1 MTVCVRIAYTEGMK
15 KRERQIPVQTNTP
28 TIEEIV
34 RRQREYFNRGE
45 THSVSA
51 RILLLKQLYDSI
63 KCHEQEILHALAADL
78 GKSSMEAFMTEI
90 GITLKELNHT
100 IKHLPKWTKPQRKAT
115 WLANFHAKSMLISE
129 PYGVTLV
136 MSPWNYPFM
145 LCMVP
150 MIGAVAAG
158 NCCVVK
164 PSAYAPATS
173 AVVSKVIEAACPSE
187 WVTVVEGGRSEN
199 NALLDMRFDYIF
211 FTGGPKVGREV
222 MAKAAKHL
230 TPVTLELGG
239 KSPVI
244 IDDSADLKLAARRIA
259 FGKLVNC
266 GQTCVAP
273 DYVLIDQRV
282 EPKFVEYLVEAIE
295 QFYGTDPISSPDY
308 GCIINEKHYHRLLNL
323 IDVRKTH
330 YGGVTDPARLKIAP
344 TIMRDVNGEDAVMQ
358 EEIFGPI
365 LPIIPVENMVEAEDF
380 VLAREKPLAL
390 YVFTK
395 RKVVEDRFLNYV
407 SFGGGCVNDTL
418 MHIASTDLPFGGVG
432 NSGMGSYHG
441 YKSFETFS
449 HQKSVL
455 KKYNW
460 IDLPLRYPPY
470 KSKLLEQVIRL
481 VLR

>member
-1 MTVCVRIAYTEGMK
+1 M
-15 KRERQIPVQTNTP
+15 PVHTNNK

-34 RRQREYFNRGE
+34 ESQRAFFRTGA
-45 THSVSA
+45 TQSVSA
-51 RILLLKQLYDSI
+51 RLVLLRQIYDSI
-63 KCHEQEILHALAADL
+63 VAHEQDILDALRADL
-78 GKSSMEAFMTEI
+78 GKSSMEGYMTEI
-90 GITLKELNHT
+90 GITLKELSHT
-100 IKHLPKWTKPQRKAT
+100 MKHLPKWAKPQSKRT
-115 WLANFHAKSMLISE
+115 WLANFHAKSMIISE

-173 AVVSKVIEAACPSE
+173 AVVRKVIEAACAEE
-187 WVTVVEGGRSEN
+187 WVAVIEGGRAEN
-199 NALLDMRFDYIF
+199 NALLDCRFDYIF

-244 IDDSADLKLAARRIA
+244 IDDSADLKLAAKRIV

-266 GQTCVAP
+266 GQTCIAP
-273 DYVLIDQRV
+273 DYVLIDKRV
-282 EPKFVEYLVEAIE
+282 EPKFAEYLVEAIE
-295 QFYGTDPISSPDY
+295 TFYGTDPISSPDY
-308 GCIINEKHYHRLLNL
+308 GCIVNEKHYARLMNL
-323 IDVRKTH
+323 IDIRKTY
-330 YGGVTDPARLKIAP
+330 YGGVTDPARLKISP
-344 TIMRDVNGEDAVMQ
+344 TILRDVTADDAVMQ

-365 LPIIPVENMVEAEDF
+365 LPIIPVETMVEAEEF
-380 VLAREKPLAL
+380 ITAREKPLAL

-395 RKVVEDRFLNYV
+395 RKAVEERFLQYV
-407 SFGGGCVNDTL
+407 SFGGGCVNDTI
-418 MHIASTDLPFGGVG
+418 MHIASSELPFGGVG

-470 KSKLLEQVIRL
+470 KSKLLEKLIKL

>member
-1 MTVCVRIAYTEGMK
+1 MHTNIEHIEAVVK
-15 KRERQIPVQTNTP
+15 K
-28 TIEEIV
+28 
-34 RRQREYFNRGE
+34 QREFLA
-45 THSVSA
+45 TAATQPVSA
-51 RILLLKQLYDSI
+51 RILMLKQLGDAI
-63 KCHEQEILHALAADL
+63 KTHEKEILDALHADL
-78 GKSSMEAFMTEI
+78 GKSETEGYMTEV

-100 IKHLPKWTKPQRKAT
+100 IKCLPKWVKPKRAGT
-115 WLANFHAKSMLISE
+115 WLAHFPARSFIISE
-129 PYGVTLV
+129 PYGVSLV

-150 MIGAVAAG
+150 MIAAVSAG

-173 AVVSKVIEAACPSE
+173 AVVKKVIEAACPPE
-187 WVTVVEGGRSEN
+187 WVAVIEGGRAEN
-199 NALLDMRFDYIF
+199 NALLDTRFDYIF

-244 IDDSADLKLAARRIA
+244 IDDSADLKLAAKRIA

-273 DYVLIDQRV
+273 DYILVDKRV
-282 EPKFVEYLVEAIE
+282 EEKFAEHLAEVIE
-295 QFYGTDPISSPDY
+295 KLYGPDPISSPDY
-308 GCIINEKHYHRLLNL
+308 GCIINEKHYNRLINL
-323 IDVRKTH
+323 IDIRKTY
-330 YGGVTDPARLKIAP
+330 YGGVTDPARLKLAP
-344 TIMRDVNGEDAVMQ
+344 TILRGVTAEDAVMQ

-365 LPIIPVENMVEAEDF
+365 FPIIPVETMAEAEEF

-395 RKVVEDRFLNYV
+395 RKPVEDRFLQHV
-407 SFGGGCVNDTL
+407 SFGGGCVNDTI

-441 YKSFETFS
+441 TKSFETFS
-449 HQKSVL
+449 HQKSIL
-455 KKYNW
+455 KKANW
-460 IDLPLRYPPY
+460 MDLPLRYPPY
-470 KSKLLEQVIRL
+470 KSKLVNKLIRIF
-481 VLR
+481 LR

>member
-1 MTVCVRIAYTEGMK
+1 MNTN
-15 KRERQIPVQTNTP
+15 VQN
-28 TIEEIV
+28 IEEIV
-34 RRQREYFNRGE
+34 AKQREFFNTGATR
-45 THSVSA
+45 SVSA
-51 RILLLKQLYDSI
+51 RIILLKQIYDSI
-63 KCHEQEILHALAADL
+63 KTHEQEILEALSADL
-78 GKSSMEAFMTEI
+78 GKSSMEAFMTEV

-100 IKHLPKWTKPQRKAT
+100 IKHLPKWAKPQRKGT
-115 WLANFHAKSMLISE
+115 WLANFPAKSMVISE

-150 MIGAVAAG
+150 MIGAVCAG

-173 AVVSKVIEAACPSE
+173 KVVRKVIEGACPSE
-187 WVTVVEGGRSEN
+187 WVAVVEGGRAEN
-199 NALLDMRFDYIF
+199 NALLDCRFDYIF
-211 FTGGPKVGREV
+211 FTGSPKVGREV
-222 MAKAAKHL
+222 MAKASKHL

-244 IDDSADLKLAARRIA
+244 IDDSADLKLAARRIL

-266 GQTCVAP
+266 GQTCIAP
-273 DYVLIDQRV
+273 DYVLIDKRV
-282 EPKFVEYLVEAIE
+282 EQKFVEYLVEAIE
-295 QFYGTDPISSPDY
+295 RFYGTDPVSSPDY
-308 GCIINEKHYHRLLNL
+308 GCIVNEKHYNRLMNL
-323 IDVRKTH
+323 IDVRKTY
-330 YGGVTDPARLKIAP
+330 YGGVTDPARLKISP
-344 TIMRDVNGEDAVMQ
+344 TIMRDVTADDAIMQ

-365 LPIIPVENMVEAEDF
+365 LPIIPVENMIEAEDF
-380 VLAREKPLAL
+380 IAEREKPLAL

-395 RKVVEDRFLNYV
+395 RKIVEDRFMNYV

-418 MHIASTDLPFGGVG
+418 MHIASSELPFGGVG

-455 KKYNW
+455 KKSNW
-460 IDLPLRYPPY
+460 LDLPLRYPPY
-470 KSKLLEQVIRL
+470 KSKLLEKLIHIF
-481 VLR
+481 LR

>member
-1 MTVCVRIAYTEGMK
+1 M
-15 KRERQIPVQTNTP
+15 PVNTNKQA
-28 TIEEIV
+28 IEEIV
-34 RRQREYFNRGE
+34 QKQRAFFHTGA
-45 THSVSA
+45 TKSVSA
-51 RILLLKQLYDSI
+51 RLILLRQIYDSI
-63 KCHEQEILHALAADL
+63 TAHEQEILDALHGDL
-78 GKSSMEAFMTEI
+78 GKSAMEGFMTEV
-90 GITLKELNHT
+90 GITLKELSHT
-100 IKHLPKWTKPQRKAT
+100 MKHLPKWAKPQRKGT
-115 WLANFHAKSMLISE
+115 WLANFPAKSEIHSE

-150 MIGAVAAG
+150 MLGAVAAG

-164 PSAYAPATS
+164 PSAYAPKTS
-173 AVVSKVIEAACPSE
+173 AVVRKVIEAACPAE
-187 WVTVVEGGRSEN
+187 WVAVIEGGRAEN
-199 NALLDMRFDYIF
+199 NALLDCRFDYIF
-211 FTGGPKVGREV
+211 FTGGPKVGCEV

-239 KSPVI
+239 KSPVV
-244 IDDSADLKLAARRIA
+244 IDDSADLKLAAKRIV

-266 GQTCVAP
+266 GQTCIAP
-273 DYVLIDQRV
+273 DYVLIDKRV
-282 EPKFVEYLVEAIE
+282 EAKFAEYLVEAIE
-295 QFYGTDPISSPDY
+295 SCYGTDPISSPDY
-308 GCIINEKHYHRLLNL
+308 GCIVNEKHYARLMNL
-323 IDVRKTH
+323 IDIRKTY
-330 YGGVTDPARLKIAP
+330 YGGVTDPARLKISP
-344 TIMRDVNGEDAVMQ
+344 TILRDVTAEDAVMQ

-365 LPIIPVENMVEAEDF
+365 LPIIPVETMVEAEAF
-380 VLAREKPLAL
+380 ITAREKPLAL

-395 RKVVEDRFLNYV
+395 RKAVEDRFLQYV
-407 SFGGGCVNDTL
+407 SFGGGCVNDTI
-418 MHIASTDLPFGGVG
+418 MHIASSELPFGGVG

-470 KSKLLEQVIRL
+470 TSKLLLKLVKL

>member
-1 MTVCVRIAYTEGMK
+1 MNTN
-15 KRERQIPVQTNTP
+15 REQIEQIVGKQRAFFNT
-28 TIEEIV
+28 
-34 RRQREYFNRGE
+34 GA

-51 RILLLKQLYDSI
+51 RILLLKMLYDSI
-63 KCHEQEILHALAADL
+63 KDHEQEILEALHTDL
-78 GKSSMEAFMTEI
+78 GKPSTEAFMTEV
-90 GITLKELNHT
+90 GITLKELRHT
-100 IKHLPKWTKPQRKAT
+100 INHLPKWAKPRRKAT
-115 WLANFHAKSMLISE
+115 WLANFHAKSMVISE

-150 MIGAVAAG
+150 LIGALAAG

-173 AVVSKVIEAACPSE
+173 GVVRKVIEAVCPPE
-187 WVTVVEGGRSEN
+187 WVTVVEGGREEN
-199 NALLDMRFDYIF
+199 NALLDTRFDYIF
-211 FTGGPKVGREV
+211 FTGGTKVGREV
-222 MAKAAKHL
+222 MEKAAKHL

-244 IDDSADLKLAARRIA
+244 IDDSADLKLAAKRIV
-259 FGKLVNC
+259 FGKLINC

-273 DYVLIDQRV
+273 DYVLIDKRV
-282 EPKFVEYLVEAIE
+282 EEKFAEYVVEAIE
-295 QFYGTDPISSPDY
+295 QCYGTDPISSPDY
-308 GCIINEKHYHRLLNL
+308 GSIVNEKHYARLMNL
-323 IDVRKTH
+323 IDIRKTY
-330 YGGVTDPARLKIAP
+330 YGGVTDPARLKISP
-344 TIMRDVNGEDAVMQ
+344 TVMRGVTAEDAVMQ

-365 LPIIPVENMVEAEDF
+365 LPILAVETMAEAEDF
-380 VLAREKPLAL
+380 ITEREKPLAL

-395 RKVVEDRFLNYV
+395 RKAVEDRFLQYV

-418 MHIASTDLPFGGVG
+418 MHLASSELPFGGVG

-441 YKSFETFS
+441 YHSFATFS

-460 IDLPLRYPPY
+460 IDLPMRYAPY
-470 KSKLLEQVIRL
+470 KSKLTETLMKLI
-481 VLR
+481 LR